1 MNGAVIPNTPIAVD
15 FWRVRRCPHSRI
27 FFLSHMHADHT
38 AGLTSSWNSYTI
50 YCSAITKKLLT
61 AKLHVKSELVVGL
74 PLYEPVTINLDEVG
88 RETMTVTLVDANHCP
103 GSVMF
108 IFEGYFGRILY
119 TGDFRFCDRL
129 LKYSAIK
136 GKQFDTLYLDNTY
149 CHPKCFFPT
158 RSNATNTVVE
168 IIRNHPQHT
177 VVIGLHSL
185 GKETLLYDIA
195 VACKCWI
202 GMDPSRSETMEL
214 VGMPQVFTCDVD
226 STRIRVVSFQE
237 VNKRN
242 IDLWNSKEPTIAILP
257 TCLYVGGSNPYENVP
272 NVFVVPYS
280 DHSSFEELKA
290 FVSDIRPRKII
301 PIVHKHRL
309 LADENPNS
317 RVNMNIFQSLMEP
330 SSSQKFSVPPSV
342 ECFMAPEMKQDVK
355 KRMKATTK
363 LGIRK
368 VAKSRKACGVV
379 FLPSQEECEEQKFCG
394 WANLPLYEPV
404 TINLDEVGRETMTVT
419 LVDANHCPGSVMFI
433 FEGYFGRILYTGDFR
448 FCDRLLK
455 YSAIKGKQFDTL
467 YLDNTYCHP
476 KCFFPTRS
484 NATNTVVE
492 IIRNHPQHTVVI
504 GLHSLGKETLLY
516 EIAVACKCWI
526 GMDPSRSE
534 TMELVGMPQVFTC
547 DVDSTRI
554 RVVSF
559 QEVNKRNIDL
569 WNSKEPTIAILP
581 TCLYVGGSNPYE
593 NVPNVFVVPYSDH
606 SSFEELKAFV
616 SDIRPRKI
624 IPIVHKH
631 RLLADENPNSRVN
644 MNIFQSLMEPSSSQK
659 FSVPPSVECFMAPE
673 MKQDVKKRMKAT
685 TKLGIRKVAKS
696 RKACGVVFL
705 PSQEECEEQK
715 FCGWANGNFEGKEN
729 TDSERGDCVAEEID
743 IQGRHDSMISPM
755 KNDREPGS
763 GVVVVD
769 NKGVAINDNSR
780 DKVGSVYFILKEG
793 FEVNE
798 NIREFS
804 NEQML
809 EESNMRESSLA
820 FFGFKQV
827 NGSRE
832 KEGDRI
838 DKDEEMLNEISS
850 KCTTFADL
858 KGVCSGTKRIE
869 NDIAGIEDT
878 HDDGYAVGSS
888 FVQRGHAEKR
898 RRIDEEGTDCK
909 DATKA
914 EELRSTETSLIKQ
927 CSFVMDE
934 AIKECHNDFVSGAEE
949 NKENNGR
956 CAFASP
962 SVRNT
967 SGFSENEKNV
977 VKPEETNIFS
987 SMRTDSCSS
996 KKRRVGDQDGVE
1008 KVETDN
1014 AQEEHKVDSSPMQ
1027 GDHVRKRAK
1036 MDNDDKDITI
1046 AGDSDG
1052 EGNKHSDLDDQV
1064 DDFGCDNET
1073 SDDELFAVGSC
1084 YQRGYAS
1091 RVCQQ
1096 DERIT
1101 SIEKSFSDNQGS
1113 KKKRFNMYTGQTCD
1127 FARKLLKDMVRNG
1140 SL

>member
-50 YCSAITKKLLT
+50 YCSVITKKLLT

-158 RSNATNTVVE
+158 RSNATTTVVE

-177 VVIGLHSL
+177 IVIGLHSL

-309 LADENPNS
+309 S
-317 RVNMNIFQSLMEP
+317 
-330 SSSQKFSVPPSV
+330 
-342 ECFMAPEMKQDVK
+342 
-355 KRMKATTK
+355 
-363 LGIRK
+363 
-368 VAKSRKACGVV
+368 
-379 FLPSQEECEEQKFCG
+379 
-394 WANLPLYEPV
+394 
-404 TINLDEVGRETMTVT
+404 
-419 LVDANHCPGSVMFI
+419 
-433 FEGYFGRILYTGDFR
+433 
-448 FCDRLLK
+448 
-455 YSAIKGKQFDTL
+455 
-467 YLDNTYCHP
+467 
-476 KCFFPTRS
+476 
-484 NATNTVVE
+484 
-492 IIRNHPQHTVVI
+492 
-504 GLHSLGKETLLY
+504 
-516 EIAVACKCWI
+516 
-526 GMDPSRSE
+526 
-534 TMELVGMPQVFTC
+534 
-547 DVDSTRI
+547 
-554 RVVSF
+554 
-559 QEVNKRNIDL
+559 
-569 WNSKEPTIAILP
+569 
-581 TCLYVGGSNPYE
+581 
-593 NVPNVFVVPYSDH
+593 
-606 SSFEELKAFV
+606 
-616 SDIRPRKI
+616 
-624 IPIVHKH
+624 
-631 RLLADENPNSRVN
+631 ADENPNSRVN

-715 FCGWANGNFEGKEN
+715 FCGWANGDFEDKEN
-729 TDSERGDCVAEEID
+729 TDSERGDGVAKEID
-743 IQGRHDSMISPM
+743 IQERHDSMFSPM
-755 KNDREPGS
+755 KNDRESGS
-763 GVVVVD
+763 GVFAD

-809 EESNMRESSLA
+809 EESNIRESSLA
-820 FFGFKQV
+820 FFCFKQV
-827 NGSRE
+827 DGSRE

-838 DKDEEMLNEISS
+838 DKDEEILNELSS
-850 KCTTFADL
+850 ECTTFADL
-858 KGVCSGTKRIE
+858 KDVCSGRKRIE

-878 HDDGYAVGSS
+878 HEDGNVVGSS
-888 FVQRGHAEKR
+888 LVQRGHAEKR
-898 RRIDEEGTDCK
+898 RRIDEGTDCK

-927 CSFVMDE
+927 CSFVISE
-934 AIKECHNDFVSGAEE
+934 AIKECRHNDFVSGAEE
-949 NKENNGR
+949 NKENNER

-962 SVRNT
+962 SVRNIG
-967 SGFSENEKNV
+967 GFSENEKNV

-987 SMRTDSCSS
+987 SMRIDSCSS

-1008 KVETDN
+1008 KVETNN
-1014 AQEEHKVDSSPMQ
+1014 AQEEHKVDSSPMRK
-1027 GDHVRKRAK
+1027 DHFRKRVK

-1052 EGNKHSDLDDQV
+1052 EGSKHSDLDDQV
-1064 DDFGCDNET
+1064 DDFGCANET
-1073 SDDELFAVGSC
+1073 SDDELFAVASC
-1084 YQRGYAS
+1084 YQRDYAS

-1101 SIEKSFSDNQGS
+1101 SIKKSFSDNQGS

>member
-38 AGLTSSWNSYTI
+38 AGLTSSWNSHTI
-50 YCSAITKKLLT
+50 YCSVITKKLLT
-61 AKLHVKSELVVGL
+61 AKLHVRSELVVGL

-158 RSNATNTVVE
+158 RSNATTTVVE

-309 LADENPNS
+309 STDENPNS

-394 WANLPLYEPV
+394 
-404 TINLDEVGRETMTVT
+404 R
-419 LVDANHCPGSVMFI
+419 
-433 FEGYFGRILYTGDFR
+433 
-448 FCDRLLK
+448 
-455 YSAIKGKQFDTL
+455 
-467 YLDNTYCHP
+467 
-476 KCFFPTRS
+476 
-484 NATNTVVE
+484 
-492 IIRNHPQHTVVI
+492 
-504 GLHSLGKETLLY
+504 
-516 EIAVACKCWI
+516 
-526 GMDPSRSE
+526 
-534 TMELVGMPQVFTC
+534 
-547 DVDSTRI
+547 
-554 RVVSF
+554 
-559 QEVNKRNIDL
+559 
-569 WNSKEPTIAILP
+569 
-581 TCLYVGGSNPYE
+581 
-593 NVPNVFVVPYSDH
+593 
-606 SSFEELKAFV
+606 
-616 SDIRPRKI
+616 
-624 IPIVHKH
+624 
-631 RLLADENPNSRVN
+631 
-644 MNIFQSLMEPSSSQK
+644 
-659 FSVPPSVECFMAPE
+659 
-673 MKQDVKKRMKAT
+673 
-685 TKLGIRKVAKS
+685 
-696 RKACGVVFL
+696 
-705 PSQEECEEQK
+705 
-715 FCGWANGNFEGKEN
+715 ANGDLEGKEN
-729 TDSERGDCVAEEID
+729 TDSERGDCVAKEID
-743 IQGRHDSMISPM
+743 IQERHDSVFSPM
-755 KNDREPGS
+755 KNDRESGS
-763 GVVVVD
+763 GVVVD

-798 NIREFS
+798 NIHEFS

-809 EESNMRESSLA
+809 EESNIRESSLA

-827 NGSRE
+827 DGSRE

-838 DKDEEMLNEISS
+838 DKDEEILNEISS
-850 KCTTFADL
+850 ECTTFADL

-878 HDDGYAVGSS
+878 HEDGYVVGSS

-987 SMRTDSCSS
+987 SMRTDSCPS

-1046 AGDSDG
+1046 VGDSDG

-1064 DDFGCDNET
+1064 DDFGCDNGT
-1073 SDDELFAVGSC
+1073 SDDELFAVASC
-1084 YQRGYAS
+1084 YQRDYAS

-1096 DERIT
+1096 DERVT
-1101 SIEKSFSDNQGS
+1101 SIEKSFIDNQGS
-1113 KKKRFNMYTGQTCD
+1113 KKKGFNMYTDETCD
-1127 FARKLLKDMVRNG
+1127 FARKVLKDMVRNG

>member
-50 YCSAITKKLLT
+50 YCSVITKKLLT

-136 GKQFDTLYLDNTY
+136 GKHFDTLYLDNTY
-149 CHPKCFFPT
+149 CHPKCFFPS
-158 RSNATNTVVE
+158 RSTATSTVLE

-185 GKETLLYDIA
+185 GKETLLHDIA

-226 STRIRVVSFQE
+226 NTRIRVVSFQE

-309 LADENPNS
+309 SADENPNS
-317 RVNMNIFQSLMEP
+317 RVNMNIFHSLMEP
-330 SSSQKFSVPPSV
+330 SPSQKFIVPPSV

-355 KRMKATTK
+355 KR
-363 LGIRK
+363 
-368 VAKSRKACGVV
+368 V
-379 FLPSQEECEEQKFCG
+379 
-394 WANLPLYEPV
+394 
-404 TINLDEVGRETMTVT
+404 
-419 LVDANHCPGSVMFI
+419 
-433 FEGYFGRILYTGDFR
+433 
-448 FCDRLLK
+448 
-455 YSAIKGKQFDTL
+455 
-467 YLDNTYCHP
+467 
-476 KCFFPTRS
+476 
-484 NATNTVVE
+484 
-492 IIRNHPQHTVVI
+492 
-504 GLHSLGKETLLY
+504 
-516 EIAVACKCWI
+516 
-526 GMDPSRSE
+526 
-534 TMELVGMPQVFTC
+534 
-547 DVDSTRI
+547 
-554 RVVSF
+554 
-559 QEVNKRNIDL
+559 
-569 WNSKEPTIAILP
+569 
-581 TCLYVGGSNPYE
+581 
-593 NVPNVFVVPYSDH
+593 
-606 SSFEELKAFV
+606 
-616 SDIRPRKI
+616 
-624 IPIVHKH
+624 
-631 RLLADENPNSRVN
+631 
-644 MNIFQSLMEPSSSQK
+644 
-659 FSVPPSVECFMAPE
+659 
-673 MKQDVKKRMKAT
+673 KAT

-715 FCGWANGNFEGKEN
+715 FCGWANGNNLEGKEN
-729 TDSERGDCVAEEID
+729 TDSERGDGVAKERD
-743 IQGRHDSMISPM
+743 IQERHDSMFSPM
-755 KNDREPGS
+755 KNDRESES
-763 GVVVVD
+763 GVVAD
-769 NKGVAINDNSR
+769 NKGVAIHEYSR
-780 DKVGSVYFILKEG
+780 DKGGSVYFILKEG
-793 FEVNE
+793 SEVNE

-809 EESNMRESSLA
+809 EESNIREGSLA
-820 FFGFKQV
+820 FFCFKQ
-827 NGSRE
+827 GDGCKE
-832 KEGDRI
+832 KGGDRI
-838 DKDEEMLNEISS
+838 DKDHEILNEISS
-850 KCTTFADL
+850 ECTTFADL
-858 KGVCSGTKRIE
+858 KDVCSGRKRIE

-878 HDDGYAVGSS
+878 HDDGYVVGSS
-888 FVQRGHAEKR
+888 LVQRSHAEKR

-914 EELRSTETSLIKQ
+914 EELRSTETSLISR

-949 NKENNGR
+949 NNGR

-967 SGFSENEKNV
+967 SGFSENKKDV
-977 VKPEETNIFS
+977 VIPEEANVFS

-996 KKRRVGDQDGVE
+996 KKRRVGDKDDVE
-1008 KVETDN
+1008 KVETNN

-1027 GDHVRKRAK
+1027 EDHFRKRVK
-1036 MDNDDKDITI
+1036 MDNVDKDKDITI
-1046 AGDSDG
+1046 AGQSDG
-1052 EGNKHSDLDDQV
+1052 EENKHSDLDGQV

-1073 SDDELFAVGSC
+1073 SDDDLFAVASC
-1084 YQRGYAS
+1084 YQRDHALH
-1091 RVCQQ
+1091 VCQQ
-1096 DERIT
+1096 DERMM
-1101 SIEKSFSDNQGS
+1101 SIEKSLIDNQGS
-1113 KKKRFNMYTGQTCD
+1113 KKKGFNMYTGQTCD
-1127 FARKLLKDMVRNG
+1127 FARKVLKDMERNG